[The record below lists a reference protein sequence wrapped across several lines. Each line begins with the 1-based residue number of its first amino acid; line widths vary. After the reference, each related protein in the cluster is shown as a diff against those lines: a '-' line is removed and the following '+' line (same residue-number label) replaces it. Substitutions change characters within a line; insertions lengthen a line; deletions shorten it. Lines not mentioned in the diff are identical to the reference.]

1 MPCVKYNNDYYTDE
15 ELSDNEIE
23 RLEKYQ
29 EIKDFTLDDYFNCK
43 ETKHLLI
50 DEWFM
55 QFNCELEEYIKE
67 LFLDYLNDSQINY
80 LNVMQNANE
89 DHYIDLIELVKHNLV
104 KDYNIGIF
112 EENPGL
118 AKPLLLQIKNEL
130 KERDNT
136 SDYE

>member
-1 MPCVKYNNDYYTDE
+1 MTKEDYYNEYYTDE

-23 RLEKYQ
+23 RLEKFQ
-29 EIKDFTLDDYFNCK
+29 EIKHFTLDDYFYCK

-55 QFNCELEEYIKE
+55 RFSRELEEYIKQI
-67 LFLDYLNDSQINY
+67 FLHYLNDTHVND

-104 KDYNIGIF
+104 KDYDIGIF

-130 KERDNT
+130 EQRDNT
-136 SDYE
+136 SDSE